1 MWWRTLLVGGLFAG
15 LLSACAVVDPVD
27 SRFDTVTRS
36 LARARD
42 EAIFLNLIRASQNYP
57 LAFATIANV
66 TPTMTNTSSLALP
79 SFSFGPPNCLP
90 TALPALTRSCS
101 FPTGI
106 PGASV
111 GVNNSTASN
120 QTAISTNFNVS
131 SQETGSFYTGFLKPI
146 DLTILDYFIRQGYPR
161 ELLFWLFT
169 ESFEYQLP
177 GQPPLGYH
185 YDPPAD
191 LGCDPAD
198 KKHRCFLDW
207 IHNAAFSGLT
217 VEEKTQERASSG
229 GAGGGGGGGGGGGSK
244 PTTFTYAR
252 FCFNYVLAREAMAL
266 APPSLV
272 RQANGDLDVT
282 ENEIFRGPLACGSP
296 TWHPETTATD
306 PQQDILP
313 LTFRNG
319 TVQFRIIP
327 RSAYGVFNFLG
338 KLMKLEKAG
347 YEPHTYPP
355 VDPRHY
361 PAIRSG
367 VGDMPPRL
375 ATISEH
381 NLIDVV
387 QGYDGKCFVHTWFED
402 GEYCV
407 PETATTT
414 KQIFGLLSQLIA
426 IQTAAADLSITP
438 VVRVIQ

>member
-1 MWWRTLLVGGLFAG
+1 MWWRAVLAGGLFVG

-42 EAIFLNLIRASQNYP
+42 QAIFLNLIRASQDYP
-57 LAFATIANV
+57 LEFATIANV
-66 TPTMTNTSSLALP
+66 TPTMTNTTSLGLP
-79 SFSFGPPNCLP
+79 SFLEG
-90 TALPALTRSCS
+90 
-101 FPTGI
+101 
-106 PGASV
+106 PGASGFLV
-111 GVNNSTASN
+111 KGAVTTATTFPTSSPFRDVIFGNTTASNSTA
-120 QTAISTNFNVS
+120 IGTNFNVS

-169 ESFEYQLP
+169 ESFEYTLP
-177 GQPPLGYH
+177 GQPPLGFH

-191 LGCDPAD
+191 LGCDPTD

-207 IHNAAFSGLT
+207 VHNAAFSGLT
-217 VEEKTQERASSG
+217 VEEKSQQRASSG
-229 GAGGGGGGGGGGGSK
+229 GAGGGGGGSK

-252 FCFNYVLAREAMAL
+252 FCFNYVLAKEAMAL
-266 APPSLV
+266 APQQLV
-272 RQANGDLDVT
+272 RQAKNDLDVT
-282 ENEIFRGPLACGSP
+282 ETEIFRGPLACGSP

-338 KLMKLEKAG
+338 KLMKLETAG

-355 VDPRHY
+355 IDPRHY

-387 QGYDGKCFVHTWFED
+387 KGYDGKCFVHTWFED

>member
-1 MWWRTLLVGGLFAG
+1 MWWRAVLAGGLFAG

-42 EAIFLNLIRASQNYP
+42 QAIFLNLIRASQDYP
-57 LAFATIANV
+57 LQFATIANV
-66 TPTMTNTSSLALP
+66 TPTMTNTTSLGLP
-79 SFSFGPPNCLP
+79 SFLEGPGFAGVLKGATASTVTFPSSSAYRDVLFGNT
-90 TALPALTRSCS
+90 TAS
-101 FPTGI
+101 
-106 PGASV
+106 
-111 GVNNSTASN
+111 NSTA
-120 QTAISTNFNVS
+120 IGTNFNVS

-169 ESFEYQLP
+169 ESFEYTLP
-177 GQPPLGYH
+177 GQAPLGFH

-191 LGCDPAD
+191 LGCDPTD

-207 IHNAAFSGLT
+207 VHNATFSGLT

-229 GAGGGGGGGGGGGSK
+229 GAGGGGGSSK

-252 FCFNYVLAREAMAL
+252 FCFNYVLAKEAMAL
-266 APPSLV
+266 APQQLV
-272 RQANGDLDVT
+272 RQAKNDLDVT
-282 ENEIFRGPLACGSP
+282 ETEIFRGPLACGSP

-338 KLMKLEKAG
+338 KLMKLETTG

-355 VDPRHY
+355 IDPRHY

-375 ATISEH
+375 ATIGEH

-438 VVRVIQ
+438 IVRVIQ

>member
-1 MWWRTLLVGGLFAG
+1 MWWRAVLVGGLFAG

-57 LAFATIANV
+57 LEFATIANV
-66 TPTMTNTSSLALP
+66 TPTMTNTSSFALP

-90 TALPALTRSCS
+90 TALPAATRSCS
-101 FPTGI
+101 FPSGI

-169 ESFEYQLP
+169 ESFEYKLP
-177 GQPPLGYH
+177 GQLPLGYH
-185 YDPPAD
+185 YNPPSD

-198 KKHRCFLDW
+198 RKRRCFVDW
-207 IHNAAFSGLT
+207 VHNATFSGLT

-229 GAGGGGGGGGGGGSK
+229 GGSSGGGGGGGGGGK

-252 FCFNYVLAREAMAL
+252 FCFNYVLAKEAMAL
-266 APPSLV
+266 APKLV
-272 RQANGDLDVT
+272 PQFKHDVDVT
-282 ENEIFRGPLACGSP
+282 NEEVFGGPLACGSP
-296 TWHPETTATD
+296 MWHPETTATD

-313 LTFRNG
+313 LTFRNN
-319 TVQFRIIP
+319 TIQFRIIP

-338 KLMKLEKAG
+338 KLMQLEREG
-347 YEPHTYPP
+347 YEPPAYPP
-355 VDPRHY
+355 VDPRRY
-361 PAIRSG
+361 PPLRKDA
-367 VGDMPPRL
+367 GDMPPLL
-375 ATISEH
+375 ATINNH
-381 NLIDVV
+381 RLIDVV
-387 QGYDGKCFVHTWFED
+387 QDYDGKCFVHTWFED
-402 GEYCV
+402 GQYCV
-407 PETATTT
+407 PDDANTT